1 MNKDK
6 KVTIEYNGIVIEILT
21 DKQKNQSLFINFD
34 GYTYYI
40 DNSTNEQIMESWQDI
55 DFNDELPD

>member
-1 MNKDK
+1 MEKNK
-6 KVTIEYNGIVIEILT
+6 KVSIEYNGIVIEILT
-21 DKQKNQSLFINFD
+21 DKEKNQSLFINFD

>member
-6 KVTIEYNGIVIEILT
+6 KVSIEYNGIIIEILT
-21 DKQKNQSLFINFD
+21 DKEKNQSLFINFD

>member
-6 KVTIEYNGIVIEILT
+6 KVTIDYNGIKIEILT
-21 DKQKNQSLFINFD
+21 DKEKNQSLFINFD

-55 DFNDELPD
+55 DFSDELPD

>member
-6 KVTIEYNGIVIEILT
+6 KVTIDYNGIKIEILT
-21 DKQKNQSLFINFD
+21 DKEKNQSLFINFD

-55 DFNDELPD
+55 DFYDELPD